1 MMARVRYECII
12 YDISMFKRRIEQQT
26 TMFHDV
32 TFNFSFLLRRYVFSK
47 IRIQF
52 EILVFKVTT
61 TREKYNYRCKEDR

>member
-1 MMARVRYECII
+1 MMARLHYECII

-26 TMFHDV
+26 TMFYDV
-32 TFNFSFLLRRYVFSK
+32 TFNFSFLFRRHVFSK

-52 EILVFKVTT
+52 EKLVFKVTT